1 MNRTVFSLPEHS
13 EYLTHGGLSVR
24 RAVEHFSG
32 GASRLDKLIELL
44 DRRRGVVLSSGTTVP
59 GRYESFDLGFSDPPF
74 VLQTSGVDFSLRAL
88 NERGEVLIAF
98 LADTLREASVV
109 FTDKTASRLAGH
121 IIRGKAPIEEDQR
134 TRRASVMSLVRDLIA
149 NFAAGEDALLGLFG
163 AFAYDLVFQIEDL
176 VQKRPREKD
185 QRDIVLYVP
194 DRLLAYDRAT
204 SRGAVLSYD
213 FAWQGNSTDG
223 LSRQTPD
230 SVYANT
236 NRQGFSDHAPGEY
249 QATVELARAAFARGD
264 LFEAVPGQL
273 FAEPCERTPAEVFQ
287 RLCRI
292 NPSPYGALM
301 NLGDGEY
308 LVSASPEMFVRSDGK
323 RVETCPISGT
333 IARGI
338 DAIGDAEQIRQ
349 LLNSEKDEFELNM
362 CTDVDRNDKARVC
375 VPGTIKVLARRQ
387 IETYSKLFH
396 TVDHVEGM
404 LRPGFD
410 ALDAFLT
417 HAWAVTVT
425 GAPKLWAMQFVE
437 DHERSPRRWYAGA
450 IGCVNFD
457 GSINTGLTI
466 RTIRMKDGLAEV
478 RVGATCLFDSNPAA
492 EDREC
497 QVKAAALFQALRGDP
512 ARPLS
517 STAPDA
523 TGSGKQVLLID
534 HDDSFVH
541 MLADYFRQVGAQ
553 VTVVRYVHAL
563 DLLKQR
569 KWDLLVLSPGP
580 GRPEDFG
587 ISGTIDAALKKKMP
601 IFGVCLGVQAI
612 GEYFGGQLGQLSQP
626 AHGRP
631 SRVQIKGGRLM
642 RSLPNEIVIGRYHS
656 LYVERDSMPDVL
668 EVTASTEDG
677 VAMAIEHRTLPVGG
691 VQFHPE
697 SLMSLGGEVGLRIVE
712 NAFRLGAAI
721 N

>member
-1 MNRTVFSLPEHS
+1 MNRTVFSLPARS
-13 EYLTHGGLSVR
+13 EYRTHGGLAVTRSV
-24 RAVEHFSG
+24 EQFSG
-32 GASRLDKLIELL
+32 GANRLDDLIDLL
-44 DRRRGVVLSSGTTVP
+44 DRRPGVVLSSGTTVP
-59 GRYESFDLGFSDPPF
+59 GRYESFDLGFSDPPLR
-74 VLQTSGVDFSLRAL
+74 LQTKASEFWLDAL
-88 NERGEVLIAF
+88 NARGEVLIAF
-98 LADTLREASVV
+98 VREVLRDPCIVV
-109 FTDKTASRLAGH
+109 TATSSTRLVGH
-121 IIRGKAPIEEDQR
+121 IVRGAAPVDEEQR
-134 TRRASVMSLVRDLIA
+134 TRRASVMSLVRELV
-149 NFAAGEDALLGLFG
+149 AAFGSNDDPLLGLFG

-176 VQKRPREKD
+176 VQKRARETD

-204 SRGAVLSYD
+204 GRGVVLSYE
-213 FAWQGNSTDG
+213 FAWKGKSTEG
-223 LSRQTPD
+223 LPRQTAE
-230 SVYANT
+230 SVYART
-236 NRQGFSDHAPGEY
+236 PRQPFSDHGPGEY
-249 QATVELARAAFARGD
+249 QATVETARAAFARGD

-273 FAEPCERTPAEVFQ
+273 FAEPCERSPAEVFQ

-301 NLGDGEY
+301 NLGEGEF
-308 LVSASPEMFVRSDGK
+308 LVSASPEMFVRSDGR

-333 IARGI
+333 IARGV

-362 CTDVDRNDKARVC
+362 CTDVDRNDKARLC
-375 VPGTIKVLARRQ
+375 IPGTIKVLARRQ

-410 ALDAFLT
+410 SLDAFLA

-437 DHERSPRRWYAGA
+437 DHERSSRRWYAGA
-450 IGCVNFD
+450 IGAVNFD

-478 RVGATCLFDSNPAA
+478 RVGATCLFDSDPAA

-497 QVKAAALFQALRGDP
+497 QIKAAALFQALRGDP
-512 ARPLS
+512 PKPLS
-517 STAPDA
+517 AFAPDA

-541 MLADYFRQVGAQ
+541 MLADYFRQVGAS
-553 VTVVRYVHAL
+553 VTVVRHVHAL
-563 DLLKQR
+563 AMLKQK

-580 GRPEDFG
+580 GRPDDFG
-587 ISGTIDAALKKKMP
+587 ISKTIDAALEQKLAV
-601 IFGVCLGVQAI
+601 FGVCLGVQAI
-612 GEYFGGQLGQLSQP
+612 GEYFGGQLGQLGQP

-631 SRVQIKGGRLM
+631 SQVQVRGGRLM
-642 RSLPNEIVIGRYHS
+642 QNLPQEIVIGRYHS

-668 EVTASTEDG
+668 AVTASTEDG
-677 VAMAIEHRTLPVGG
+677 VAMAIEHKTLPVGG

-712 NAFRLGAAI
+712 NAFRLGGV